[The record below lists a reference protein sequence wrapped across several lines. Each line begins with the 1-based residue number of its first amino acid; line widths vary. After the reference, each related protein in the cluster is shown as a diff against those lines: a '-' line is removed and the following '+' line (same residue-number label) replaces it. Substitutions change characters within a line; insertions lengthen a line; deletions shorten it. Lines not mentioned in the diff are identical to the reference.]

1 MSMSHDEAQYEE
13 YMEELYEEHK
23 EQAIQEFI
31 DERLQSYYGD
41 HRLLAEPAFNALAEA
56 KKLIEDYATAA
67 FLFSAIAVEV
77 GLRETLVKP
86 IVFGLVHTLSVA
98 SLITDMVL
106 SRPDQKKYRDLI
118 LHLIREHCGV
128 DLHTYKRPDSRRPIW
143 EEITNVKKKR
153 DMIVHQAQTAT
164 SDEAILALGVAST
177 VIENLFPTV
186 VGKMGLHLHE
196 GFRICDNWKCR
207 YKGTEFERI
216 LKAT

>member
-1 MSMSHDEAQYEE
+1 MSMTPDEARYEE
-13 YMEELYEEHK
+13 YMDQLYEEHK

-31 DERLQSYYGD
+31 DERLQSYYGE
-41 HRLLAEPAFNALAEA
+41 HRLLAEPAFGAFTEA
-56 KKLIEDYATAA
+56 KKLIHTYATAA

-106 SRPDQKKYRDLI
+106 SRPDQRKYRDLL
-118 LHLIREHCGV
+118 LHLLREHGDV
-128 DLHTYKRPDSRRPIW
+128 DLYRHKRSDSCRPIW
-143 EEITNVKKKR
+143 EEIMDVKKKR
-153 DMIVHQAQTAT
+153 DLIVHQAQTAT
-164 SDEAILALGVAST
+164 SDEANLALGVAST

-186 VGKMGLHLHE
+186 VGRMGLHLHE
-196 GFRICDNWKCR
+196 GFRICDDWKCR

-216 LKAT
+216 LKTT